1 MLSKSISIKY
11 IQLPVSTYYEDKMYY
26 KRKLIL
32 FLIELNID
40 TKIWQKSGKKEKAT
54 IPNDCRPSRKLKG

>member
-40 TKIWQKSGKKEKAT
+40 TKIWQNSGKKEIT
-54 IPNDCRPSRKLKG
+54 TNLIDCNSL